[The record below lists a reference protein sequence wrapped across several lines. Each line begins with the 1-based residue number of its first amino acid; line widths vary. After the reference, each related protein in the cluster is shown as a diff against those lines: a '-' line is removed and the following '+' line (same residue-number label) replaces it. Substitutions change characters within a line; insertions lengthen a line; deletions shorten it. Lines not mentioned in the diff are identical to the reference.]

1 MCVRDELQRLDG
13 AGEVLHDGVPLLPLL
28 PLPLAGIEGPVAIP
42 QLQMRTVLA
51 TGGIT
56 SAIFFDLSSRDC
68 YFLPHFIFRQ

>member
-28 PLPLAGIEGPVAIP
+28 PLAGIEGPVAIP

-51 TGGIT
+51 HRGDNVGY
-56 SAIFFDLSSRDC
+56 L
-68 YFLPHFIFRQ
+68 L